1 MKTCSR
7 ERMWKTLPVMHI
19 QSTFAHHECYTQ
31 IPKVEVKS
39 QLPRRESERR
49 NHTLFR
55 HCDILTA
62 IETRLSL
69 LNMTFIKYVDCHM
82 CCFIPGKVIDEIYRV
97 LRFVQSN
104 KTLPRAHEILTE
116 LRDISSMAMEH
127 FEEKIIRTLKPT
139 SLTPTSPRFS
149 LSTSYSALSPVTPP
163 ATARPIGSSF
173 NKSLTPLSSSA
184 AEELTHLVAS
194 NKYYRSCVNILK
206 KEVSDQKSKLN
217 ELRRK
222 VSEQERVALEQ
233 NRILSEQTL
242 KLTSQ
247 EGKLNEVNR
256 KLLEYDQRFSELL
269 AEMARMR
276 EGCNAN
282 SNSGSRTSGSWRRED
297 KNQQFYSSHNVTNPV
312 IGSTVFVA
320 ANMVQ
325 PNLLPVNLP
334 PAQLP
339 SPTYLTSSSL
349 AGYTA
354 GEMALG
360 MSPAHEVSP
369 TTPVYSSCGASSSSS
384 LTASQCNQGN
394 FSQLTLLQEATAHE
408 ETIDSSASSSQTIC
422 GATAPVGKSNGKKHK
437 KRKLSEEEESQEGP
451 QMKWKKN

>member
-247 EGKLNEVNR
+247 EGKLNEV
-256 KLLEYDQRFSELL
+256 
-269 AEMARMR
+269 
-276 EGCNAN
+276 
-282 SNSGSRTSGSWRRED
+282 
-297 KNQQFYSSHNVTNPV
+297 
-312 IGSTVFVA
+312 
-320 ANMVQ
+320 Q